1 MVVLRPWTGPLQCKL
16 LFPIHS
22 DRATDYDAPRS
33 FEVALK
39 LRKDLCEKFCFT
51 GGQKPPRFFRRITEI
66 VDKDLMA
73 CRRGAGG
80 DDLALMLLNHLRTT
94 IADGSFMRSVFD

>member
-1 MVVLRPWTGPLQCKL
+1 
-16 LFPIHS
+16 LFPILS
-22 DRATDYDAPRS
+22 DRAADYDAPRS

-39 LRKDLCEKFCFT
+39 LRKDFCEKFCFT
-51 GGQKPPRFFRRITEI
+51 GGQKPPRFFRRVTEI

-73 CRRGAGG
+73 CGRSAGG
-80 DDLALMLLNHLRTT
+80 DLALMLLIHLRTT